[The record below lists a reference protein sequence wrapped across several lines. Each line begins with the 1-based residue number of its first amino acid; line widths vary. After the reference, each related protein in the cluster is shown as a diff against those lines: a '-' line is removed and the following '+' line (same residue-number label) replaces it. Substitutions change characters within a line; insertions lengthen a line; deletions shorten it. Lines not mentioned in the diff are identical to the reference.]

1 MKTAICLSEAAN
13 ECENSRKLVS
23 DIQSLSLTVSVCLCP
38 AFKNV
43 GSRKQIDW
51 HDLVLIF
58 ISYVLLHPV
67 FLNIAH
73 NNTHTYLCK
82 GRVLKRTSGRE
93 RERES
98 KRVSRPLIFDFI
110 CFCSSLDSLFL
121 SIWFCYAALMRL
133 LILCRR
139 RRCRCRRRYC
149 CCCNVI

>member
-1 MKTAICLSEAAN
+1 MKTARCPSEAAN
-13 ECENSRKLVS
+13 ECENPRKLVL
-23 DIQSLSLTVSVCLCP
+23 DIQSLSLTVSVCLCLP
-38 AFKNV
+38 SSV
-43 GSRKQIDW
+43 YGRQIDW

-73 NNTHTYLCK
+73 NNTHSYLCK
-82 GRVLKRTSGRE
+82 GRVMKRTSGRE

-110 CFCSSLDSLFL
+110 CFCSSQDSLFL

-133 LILCRR
+133 LILCRHR
-139 RRCRCRRRYC
+139 RRRCRRRYC